1 MEFEIALLIADRNGR
16 VVEVSQVLFL
26 HLNELQPDLFRLV
39 LAVIADNN
47 KVAHI
52 SFILVALD
60 LGISIL
66 QKRRSI
72 KLSSTPI
79 S

>member
-1 MEFEIALLIADRNGR
+1 
-16 VVEVSQVLFL
+16 
-26 HLNELQPDLFRLV
+26 V